1 MSYLGESFQAPAPR
15 KSAEEV
21 TAQRTAA
28 VLVGHPAYAHM
39 LPTAIRSL
47 EAQNPKF
54 NRKVLVFDAGRS
66 RKEPKID
73 LPTGWSLIVGHWENP
88 NAARNAGLAQVRDCD
103 WICFWDADNEM
114 APDHVK
120 LSLPILNSVPKDV
133 GICYP
138 EVQKVTE
145 GKIWHRRNHPE
156 WTLHDGL
163 RTSLCDTSSFWRRQA
178 LDEVGGFSPE
188 QCQHDDYELALRMYR
203 AGWKGKKL
211 PVTLHHHF
219 HGENRSRRVTP
230 EDEEKVTRSLYT
242 AWSFGFVT
250 LWGPKKAS
258 SLKVLKWLETAD
270 IPPRSALY
278 WVDNSGGTMTKL
290 LQKWSVKLAGRFGS
304 ITIVNAGDPH
314 RTEPGESYL
323 NAVRHQQVAR
333 LYNNVFGRVAE
344 EMVVTLEDDTL
355 PPQDGVYRLLELI
368 RPFSEVA
375 VAASVY
381 RSRNAPRRL
390 CAAVCKE
397 AWIEVPNFDDLPD
410 KPFEVGMT
418 GGGFAI
424 IANWALK
431 QAMPMRCEFS
441 ETGALMGWDGNLG
454 IALSG
459 LGYKLMVHP
468 EVKSEHLCPEVTAY
482 LRKLRSAA
490 ERPTRAR
497 RSKLATAA

>member
-15 KSAEEV
+15 KSADKV
-21 TAQRTAA
+21 TAQRTAV

-39 LPTAIRSL
+39 LPAAIRSL
-47 EAQNPKF
+47 DVQKPGF
-54 NRKVLVFDAGRS
+54 NRKILVFDAGRNE
-66 RKEPKID
+66 KALTPE
-73 LPTGWSLIVGHWENP
+73 LPAGWKLIVGQWENP
-88 NAARNAGLAQVRDCD
+88 NSARNAGLEQVRDCD

-114 APDHVK
+114 APDHLSV
-120 LSLPILNSVPKDV
+120 SLPILSSVAKDI

-138 EVQKVTE
+138 EVQKVTD
-145 GKIWHRRNHPE
+145 GKVWHHRNHPE

-203 AGWKGKKL
+203 AGWKGRKL

-219 HGENRSRRVTP
+219 HGENRSRRVTR

-250 LWGPKKAS
+250 LWGPKKPS
-258 SLKVLKWLETAD
+258 SLKVLEWLETAD
-270 IPPRSALY
+270 LPPRSTLY

-290 LQKWSVKLAGRFGS
+290 LQKWSVKLADRFSS
-304 ITIVNAGDPH
+304 ITMVSAGDPY
-314 RTEPGESYL
+314 RPAAGEVYL
-323 NAVRHQQVAR
+323 NTERHQQVAR
-333 LYNNVFGRVAE
+333 LYNNVFGRVTE

-355 PPQDGVYRLLELI
+355 PPKDGVYRLLELI
-368 RPFSEVA
+368 RPFSDIA

-381 RSRNAPRRL
+381 RSRNAPHRL
-390 CAAVCKE
+390 CASLRKD
-397 AWIEVPNFDDLPD
+397 AWVEVPNFDDLPD

-424 IANWALK
+424 MANWALK
-431 QAMPMRCEFS
+431 QALPMRCEYS
-441 ETGALMGWDGNLG
+441 ESGALMGWDGNLG
-454 IALSG
+454 ITLCG
-459 LGYKLMVHP
+459 LGYKLMAHP
-468 EVKSEHLCPEVTAY
+468 TVKSEHLCEEVTSY
-482 LRKLRSAA
+482 LRKVRAPA
-490 ERPTRAR
+490 ERRALPR
-497 RSKLATAA
+497 ALATA